1 MQSFPPLFTP
11 DLRLLIIYHLPKHS
25 TLHSQPEFTLS
36 PARQSCKTLSGIFF
50 LNGRIWS
57 IHSIFSKDI
66 RFFLFL
72 AIFSPHVH
80 GISAAVWVAS
90 AGLVCSWMMGVLRV
104 LSPIRCLHVLQRL
117 LGLFGVHVVFACP
130 RAEADIEMCTALRAP
145 LLVTWEETKPETRE
159 RREETGVGLQLHICR
174 ANTEYEL
181 HVKQC

>member
-1 MQSFPPLFTP
+1 MCSHFPPCLLWTSGSLSFTTCQKIP
-11 DLRLLIIYHLPKHS
+11 LSTVNLSLPSRLHVNPVKHF
-25 TLHSQPEFTLS
+25 QGFF
-36 PARQSCKTLSGIFF
+36 FF

-90 AGLVCSWMMGVLRV
+90 VGLVCSWMMGVLRV

-159 RREETGVGLQLHICR
+159 RREETGGGLQLH
-174 ANTEYEL
+174 
-181 HVKQC
+181 V

>member
-1 MQSFPPLFTP
+1 MLLSLKKTSDTQVCSHFPPCLLRTSGSLSFTTCQKIP
-11 DLRLLIIYHLPKHS
+11 LSTVNLSLPSRLHVNPVKHF
-25 TLHSQPEFTLS
+25 QGF
-36 PARQSCKTLSGIFF
+36 IFF

-90 AGLVCSWMMGVLRV
+90 VGLVCSWMMGVLRV

-159 RREETGVGLQLHICR
+159 RREETGGGLQLH
-174 ANTEYEL
+174 
-181 HVKQC
+181 V